1 LHGNCYKEICHTCN
15 RIYLRNFSTISRTNR
30 QIYRN
35 EDRHLT
41 DRKCEDCNVH
51 LYDTTVAFGENL
63 PEDELTKATQH
74 SKKADLVLVLGT
86 SMRVSPACNLPLYN
100 LKKGGKMVI
109 SNLQITP
116 CKIIS
121 QFKLKR

>member
-15 RIYLRNFSTISRTNR
+15 RIYLRNFSTISRKNR
-30 QIYRN
+30 QIYSN

-41 DRKCEDCNVH
+41 DRKCDECDGN

-63 PEDELTKATQH
+63 PEDELSKATQH

-86 SMRVSPACNLPLYN
+86 SMRVSPACNLPLFN

-116 CKIIS
+116 CLINY
-121 QFKLKR
+121 F